1 VRRLAA
7 ARQPDAEPASG
18 CVLLMSRG
26 LPAWLELVQRV
37 APRRGEALAI
47 AVAAVHGPT
56 DAAMVAGRSD
66 LTQLLAGLVLV
77 CAQEEVR
84 A

>member
-1 VRRLAA
+1 MRRLAA
-7 ARQPDAEPASG
+7 ARLPHAEPPPG

-37 APRRGEALAI
+37 APRRGETPPV
-47 AVAAVHGPT
+47 AVLGVHKPT
-56 DAAMVAGRSD
+56 DAAAGRSD
-66 LTQLLAGLVLV
+66 LTQLLAGLVLA

>member
-1 VRRLAA
+1 
-7 ARQPDAEPASG
+7 
-18 CVLLMSRG
+18 VLLMSRG

-37 APRRGEALAI
+37 APRRGDAPPV

-56 DAAMVAGRSD
+56 DGATVAGRSD
-66 LTQLLAGLVLV
+66 LTQLLAGLVLA